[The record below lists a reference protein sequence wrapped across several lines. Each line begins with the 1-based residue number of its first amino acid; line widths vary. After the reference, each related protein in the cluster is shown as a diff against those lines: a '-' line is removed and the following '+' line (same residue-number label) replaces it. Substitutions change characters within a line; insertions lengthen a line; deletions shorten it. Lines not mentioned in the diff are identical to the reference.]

1 MGGLRKPGAAMREL
15 QDPRIAERE
24 RLRLAM
30 SEAAKHL
37 DEFETRLKQSTV
49 VGRNMS
55 NPSFLIDP
63 PTLKPTVSKGLRPFT
78 MAFAAVAL
86 FICGY
91 AASNFGVLES
101 WPAKVFG
108 FETKQQHR
116 LDVLAR
122 DLAAAREEIGL
133 HIKRENAAQ
142 AAALETKRIAD
153 ANQNELKQALDA
165 KTAELDQLARDFAA
179 EISVSSFRVD
189 DARAET
195 LRLKQIG
202 ETNEREL
209 KRALDESVA
218 RADELQR
225 ELSDRV
231 VNDKLSGVSEK
242 AQEGGSE
249 PVNSQ
254 MANTAASIGAP
265 PNVESPDVVATE
277 TTLLLPAR
285 APRFRLRSTLSIL
298 AFRKLLPG
306 QVDLSRRLRFLPK
319 KRQDF

>member
-1 MGGLRKPGAAMREL
+1 M
-15 QDPRIAERE
+15 
-24 RLRLAM
+24 
-30 SEAAKHL
+30 
-37 DEFETRLKQSTV
+37 
-49 VGRNMS
+49 
-55 NPSFLIDP
+55 
-63 PTLKPTVSKGLRPFT
+63 
-78 MAFAAVAL
+78 
-86 FICGY
+86 
-91 AASNFGVLES
+91 
-101 WPAKVFG
+101 
-108 FETKQQHR
+108 
-116 LDVLAR
+116 
-122 DLAAAREEIGL
+122 
-133 HIKRENAAQ
+133 
-142 AAALETKRIAD
+142 
-153 ANQNELKQALDA
+153 
-165 KTAELDQLARDFAA
+165 
-179 EISVSSFRVD
+179 
-189 DARAET
+189 
-195 LRLKQIG
+195 
-202 ETNEREL
+202 
-209 KRALDESVA
+209 A

-254 MANTAASIGAP
+254 MANTAAIIGAP

>member
-1 MGGLRKPGAAMREL
+1 M
-15 QDPRIAERE
+15 
-24 RLRLAM
+24 
-30 SEAAKHL
+30 
-37 DEFETRLKQSTV
+37 
-49 VGRNMS
+49 
-55 NPSFLIDP
+55 
-63 PTLKPTVSKGLRPFT
+63 
-78 MAFAAVAL
+78 
-86 FICGY
+86 
-91 AASNFGVLES
+91 
-101 WPAKVFG
+101 
-108 FETKQQHR
+108 KQQHQS
-116 LDVLAR
+116 DVLAH
-122 DLAAAREEIGL
+122 DLTAAREEIGL
-133 HIKRENAAQ
+133 HIRRENAAQ

-179 EISVSSFRVD
+179 EISVSSFRVA

-254 MANTAASIGAP
+254 MANTAAIIGAP

-277 TTLLLPAR
+277 TTPPPSGPSTPISAPLNIVDIGLSQASPQPGRPQPALAISSEEEARLLAR
-285 APRFRLRSTLSIL
+285 AE
-298 AFRKLLPG
+298 
-306 QVDLSRRLRFLPK
+306 FLI
-319 KRQDF
+319 